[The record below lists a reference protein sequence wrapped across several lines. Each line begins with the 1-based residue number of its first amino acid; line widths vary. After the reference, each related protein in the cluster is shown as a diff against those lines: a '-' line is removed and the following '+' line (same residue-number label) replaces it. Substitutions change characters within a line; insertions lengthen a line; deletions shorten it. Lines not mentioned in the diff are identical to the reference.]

1 MAVNK
6 KQWRDLSAGQRAG
19 IVAAGAAEL
28 VLTAV
33 SVRDLARRPA
43 KQVRGPKWLWM
54 LMMPVQPMGPIS
66 YLLLGRRG

>member
-6 KQWRDLSAGQRAG
+6 KQWRDLSTGQRAG
-19 IVAAGAAEL
+19 IVATGAAEL

-66 YLLLGRRG
+66 YLLLGRRN

>member
-6 KQWRDLSAGQRAG
+6 KQWRDLSTGQRAG

-54 LMMPVQPMGPIS
+54 LMMPVQPMGPIG
-66 YLLLGRRG
+66 YLLLGRRD

>member
-66 YLLLGRRG
+66 YLLLGRRN